1 MPLFNLFKNKQ
12 QQQQQQGY
20 QKIKS
25 ADHVD
30 VNEAYSTKSSSED
43 RPITTSS
50 SATSSISDKDTISMR
65 ESEKTP
71 QNILLIPPGQEPTVS
86 SHLDLQ
92 KSLSSPSTAR
102 EQRDVTSRYKDHDE
116 FDAML
121 QQQTQDISEQV
132 EKREHQQEQLK
143 PKSTRLTFELPERP
157 PRPSSR
163 GSNYAYPFTY
173 KRYSLPDEIILSS
186 IRKIPRRRST
196 SLFRFFGS
204 SSSGKHDHQRPIV
217 LEPTYG
223 DHVTILH
230 RPSVLTG
237 RVRYIGPVDHAPG
250 NDWFGIELDV
260 PVGSNDGVRDGK
272 RYFQTDRNRGIFVRR
287 EDVELLDE

>member
-1 MPLFNLFKNKQ
+1 MPLFNFFKNKQ
-12 QQQQQQGY
+12 GL

-30 VNEAYSTKSSSED
+30 VNETYNPTAGRRGSED
-43 RPITTSS
+43 PSYMTTTTATTTSS
-50 SATSSISDKDTISMR
+50 SATSFMSDKDTLSVR

-71 QNILLIPPGQEPTVS
+71 PNILLIPPGQEATVS
-86 SHLDLQ
+86 PHLDLQ

-102 EQRDVTSRYKDHDE
+102 EQEDVTNRYKGHDE

-121 QQQTQDISEQV
+121 QQQTQDISDQV
-132 EKREHQQEQLK
+132 AKREEKQQQQQQLK

-163 GSNYAYPFTY
+163 NSNYAYPFTY

-186 IRKIPRRRST
+186 VRKIPRRRST
-196 SLFRFFGS
+196 SLFRFFGGGGGGAGS
-204 SSSGKHDHQRPIV
+204 SSERPVV

-223 DHVTILH
+223 DHVNILH

-237 RVRYIGPVDHAPG
+237 RVKYIGPVDDAPG
-250 NDWFGIELDV
+250 NDWLGIELDV
-260 PVGSNDGVRDGK
+260 PGK
-272 RYFQTDRNRGIFVRR
+272 
-287 EDVELLDE
+287 

>member
-1 MPLFNLFKNKQ
+1 MPLFNFFKNKQ
-12 QQQQQQGY
+12 QGL

-25 ADHVD
+25 ADAHHHVD
-30 VNEAYSTKSSSED
+30 VNETYNPASSCTGRRGSED
-43 RPITTSS
+43 PSYMTTTTTSS
-50 SATSSISDKDTISMR
+50 SATSSISDKDTMSMR

-71 QNILLIPPGQEPTVS
+71 QNILLIPPGQETTVS

-92 KSLSSPSTAR
+92 KSFSSPSTAR
-102 EQRDVTSRYKDHDE
+102 EQEDVTNRYKGHDE

-121 QQQTQDISEQV
+121 QQQTQDISDQV
-132 EKREHQQEQLK
+132 AKREDEKQQHQQQLK

-163 GSNYAYPFTY
+163 NSNYAYPFTY

-186 IRKIPRRRST
+186 VRKIPRRRST
-196 SLFRFFGS
+196 SLFRFFGGGRAGS
-204 SSSGKHDHQRPIV
+204 SSERPVV

-223 DHVTILH
+223 DHVNILH

-237 RVRYIGPVDHAPG
+237 RVKYIGPVDDAPG
-250 NDWFGIELDV
+250 NDWLGIELDV
-260 PVGSNDGVRDGK
+260 PGK
-272 RYFQTDRNRGIFVRR
+272 
-287 EDVELLDE
+287 